1 MGSCLGREP
10 TVRRSG
16 YVNRSDPRE
25 PLLKNDERQAVNN
38 LLAYLEKGMC
48 VCVVLLFA
56 FHRPYMSFHTCF
68 AFRYEQRARIKR

>member
-10 TVRRSG
+10 TVRGSG

-56 FHRPYMSFHTCF
+56 FLTCF
-68 AFRYEQRARIKR
+68 VFRYEQRARIKR